1 MAWSSVE
8 ETHSSKMPKK
18 EYIGITESKDGNFS
32 EWYTQ
37 VVLKAKLADY
47 APVKGMIV
55 LRPDGYAIWE
65 TLRHALDERF
75 AQEGVSN
82 AFLPVLIPESLLV
95 REKSHFE
102 GFNPEVYWVT
112 HSGDTP
118 IGDRLALRP
127 TSETV
132 LYHMYSKWV
141 KSWRDLPMKL
151 NFWNTALR
159 AEIKSTKP
167 FLRTSEFLWQE
178 GHTVHESRSEA
189 EAQVEKMLEIYQYV
203 TEQYLAIPI
212 EHGRKSAKEQ
222 FVGGEYTLTIESI
235 MPDGRALQMG
245 TSHMLGQNFAK
256 PFSVKYA
263 DQNNVEHYVWQTSW
277 GVSWRLLGAMIMVH
291 GDDRGLVLPPR
302 MAPIQVVIVPILFS
316 DTDIVMGVAKSLSES
331 LHSMGVRTHIDTREN
346 VSPGFKFN
354 DWELRGVPLRVE
366 VGSRDLKAG
375 TMVMARRDTL
385 SKDTISVDNASET
398 IQYTLD
404 KIQQDMLDRAR
415 QQASNLTGEASEY
428 VDLRE
433 GIRAGGFWWAF
444 WCGKESCENTIKEET
459 GADIRLLS
467 TETGGSCILC
477 QDSNSVRVLF
487 ARGY

>member
-1 MAWSSVE
+1 MS
-8 ETHSSKMPKK
+8 KK
-18 EYIGITESKDGNFS
+18 EHIGITESKSGNFS

-37 VVLKAKLADY
+37 IVLKARLADY

-65 TLRHALDERF
+65 TLKDALDKKF

-95 REKSHFE
+95 REKAHFE

-118 IGDRLALRP
+118 LGDRLALRP
-127 TSETV
+127 TSETI

-141 KSWRDLPMKL
+141 KSWRDLPLKL

-178 GHTVHESRSEA
+178 GHTVHESRQEA
-189 EAQVEKMLEIYQYV
+189 ESQVEKMLDIYREV
-203 TEQYLAIPI
+203 TEQYLAIPVQY
-212 EHGRKSAKEQ
+212 GKKSAKEQ

-263 DQNNVEHYVWQTSW
+263 DSNNVEHHAWQTSW
-277 GVSWRLLGAMIMVH
+277 GVSWRMLGAMIMVH

-302 MAPIQVVIVPILFS
+302 MAHIQVVIIPILFA
-316 DTDIVMGVAKSLSES
+316 DTDTVMKAVQSLAESLSD
-331 LHSMGVRTHIDTREN
+331 MGVRVHIDAREN

-354 DWELRGVPLRVE
+354 DWELRGIPLRVE
-366 VGSRDLKAG
+366 MGPRDIKAG
-375 TMVMARRDTL
+375 TMVVARRDTL
-385 SKDTISVDNASET
+385 SKET
-398 IQYTLD
+398 IQVDCAPDT
-404 KIQQDMLDRAR
+404 IQQMLRTIQGDMLKKAKE
-415 QQASNLTGEASEY
+415 QASRLTGEASDY
-428 VDLRE
+428 TALKE
-433 GIRAGGFWWAF
+433 GIRAGGFWWAG
-444 WCGKESCENTIKEET
+444 WCGREVCEDAIKEET

-467 TETGGSCILC
+467 PKTGGTCIVC
-477 QDSNSVRVLF
+477 QSGNSTRALF

>member
-1 MAWSSVE
+1 
-8 ETHSSKMPKK
+8 MPKK
-18 EYIGITESKDGNFS
+18 EEIGITEPKSGDFS

-37 VVLKAKLADY
+37 VVLKAQLADY

-55 LRPDGYAIWE
+55 LRPDGYAVWE
-65 TLRHALDERF
+65 LLRAALDRRF
-75 AQEGVSN
+75 AQEGVRN

-95 REKSHFE
+95 REKTHFE

-112 HSGDTP
+112 HSGDAEL
-118 IGDRLALRP
+118 GDRLALRP

-132 LYHMYSKWV
+132 AYHMYSKWI
-141 KSWRDLPMKL
+141 KSWRDLPLKL

-178 GHTVHESRSEA
+178 GHTVHQSRREA
-189 EAQVEKMLEIYQYV
+189 EEQVARMLDIYAKV
-203 TEQYLAIPI
+203 TEECLAVPVQS
-212 EHGRKSAKEQ
+212 GRKSEREQ
-222 FVGGEYTLTIESI
+222 FVGGEYTLTIESV

-263 DQNNVEHYVWQTSW
+263 DRDNVEHYAWQTSW

-302 MAPIQVVIVPILFS
+302 VAPVQAVIVPIAFS
-316 DTDIVMGVAKSLSES
+316 DKDAGAVASHAESLSRS
-331 LHSMGVRTHIDTREN
+331 LNDAGVRVHTDGREHL
-346 VSPGFKFN
+346 SPGFKFN

-366 VGSRDLKAG
+366 IGPRDIKKG
-375 TMVMARRDTL
+375 TVMVARRDTGA
-385 SKDTISVDNASET
+385 KRAVGIDGAAGAI
-398 IQYTLD
+398 
-404 KIQQDMLDRAR
+404 KGMLNEMQGEMLERAR
-415 QQASNLTGEASEY
+415 GRAASLTGEADDYSG
-428 VDLRE
+428 LKG
-433 GIRAGGFWWAF
+433 GIAAGGFWWAG
-444 WCGKESCENTIKEET
+444 WCGQRSCEENIKEET
-459 GADIRLLS
+459 GADIRLLAPPQ
-467 TETGGSCILC
+467 EEEKPCVLCGKGGG
-477 QDSNSVRVLF
+477 RALF

>member
-1 MAWSSVE
+1 MSR
-8 ETHSSKMPKK
+8 K
-18 EYIGITESKDGNFS
+18 EHIGITETKSGNFS
-32 EWYTQ
+32 DWYTQ
-37 VVLKAKLADY
+37 IVLKARLADY

-65 TLRHALDERF
+65 MLRHVLDEKF
-75 AQEGVSN
+75 IHEGVSN

-118 IGDRLALRP
+118 VGDRLALRP

-132 LYHMYSKWV
+132 LYHMYSKWI

-178 GHTVHESRSEA
+178 GHTVHASRL
-189 EAQVEKMLEIYQYV
+189 EAQEQVDRMLEIYQNV
-203 TEQYLAIPI
+203 TEQYLAIPV
-212 EHGRKSAKEQ
+212 EYGRKSAKEQ

-245 TSHMLGQNFAK
+245 TSHMLGQNFSR
-256 PFSVKYA
+256 PFLVKYA
-263 DQNNVEHYVWQTSW
+263 DQNNTEHYGWQTSW

-291 GDDRGLVLPPR
+291 GDDKGLVLPPR
-302 MAPIQVVIVPILFS
+302 MAPIQVVIIPILVS
-316 DTDIVMGVAKSLSES
+316 DTDAVMGAAES
-331 LHSMGVRTHIDTREN
+331 LYRTLQNMGIRTHIDTREN

-366 VGSRDLKAG
+366 VGPRDLKTG
-375 TMVMARRDTL
+375 TIVAARRDTL
-385 SKDTISVDNASET
+385 SKDTIRLDDAPDTIRNTLDT
-398 IQYTLD
+398 IQD
-404 KIQQDMLDRAR
+404 DMLEKAR
-415 QQASNLTGEASEY
+415 QQAAGMTGEASTY
-428 VDLRE
+428 TDLRD
-433 GIRAGGFWWAF
+433 GIERGGFWWAF
-444 WCGKESCENTIKEET
+444 WCGRESCEDAIKEET

-467 TETGGSCILC
+467 KERGGSCILC
-477 QDSNSVRVLF
+477 QDADGTRVLF